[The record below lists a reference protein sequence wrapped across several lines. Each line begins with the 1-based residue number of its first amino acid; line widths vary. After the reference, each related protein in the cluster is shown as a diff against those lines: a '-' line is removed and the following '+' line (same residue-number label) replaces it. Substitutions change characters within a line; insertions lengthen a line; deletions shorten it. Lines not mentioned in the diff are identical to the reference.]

1 MAGPRHRLARD
12 ERLPLGWLSDLFH
25 VPGTVTDP
33 TAGTVVVLEESGRR
47 IGLVVGA
54 TYPAEMAAVRAV
66 AGDLPLLVP
75 GLTRRAGPHGSTR
88 KAIRQKMR
96 QRTQQS
102 LAALLDG
109 DKAEFE
115 ID

>member
-1 MAGPRHRLARD
+1 MADKKITLVIPRSKPRN
-12 ERLPLGWLSDLFH
+12 PL
-25 VPGTVTDP
+25 V
-33 TAGTVVVLEESGRR
+33 E
-47 IGLVVGA
+47 
-54 TYPAEMAAVRAV
+54 
-66 AGDLPLLVP
+66 P
-75 GLTRRAGPHGSTR
+75 GLTRRAGPHGTTR
-88 KAIRQKMR
+88 KAIRHKMR

>member
-1 MAGPRHRLARD
+1 MADKKITLVIPRSKPRN
-12 ERLPLGWLSDLFH
+12 
-25 VPGTVTDP
+25 
-33 TAGTVVVLEESGRR
+33 
-47 IGLVVGA
+47 
-54 TYPAEMAAVRAV
+54 PALM
-66 AGDLPLLVP
+66 P
-75 GLTRRAGPHGSTR
+75 GLTRRAGPHGATR

-102 LAALLDG
+102 LADLLNG

>member
-1 MAGPRHRLARD
+1 MADKKITLVIPQSKPRN
-12 ERLPLGWLSDLFH
+12 
-25 VPGTVTDP
+25 
-33 TAGTVVVLEESGRR
+33 
-47 IGLVVGA
+47 
-54 TYPAEMAAVRAV
+54 
-66 AGDLPLLVP
+66 PLLVP
-75 GLTRRAGPHGSTR
+75 GLSLRAGVHGATR

-102 LAALLDG
+102 LADLLNG

>member
-1 MAGPRHRLARD
+1 MAKKTETLVLPRSKPRN
-12 ERLPLGWLSDLFH
+12 
-25 VPGTVTDP
+25 
-33 TAGTVVVLEESGRR
+33 
-47 IGLVVGA
+47 
-54 TYPAEMAAVRAV
+54 
-66 AGDLPLLVP
+66 PLLVP
-75 GLTRRAGPHGSTR
+75 GLTRHAGPHGTTR
-88 KAIRQKMR
+88 KATRHKMR

>member
-1 MAGPRHRLARD
+1 MAKKNVDRSISLVLPRSKPRN
-12 ERLPLGWLSDLFH
+12 
-25 VPGTVTDP
+25 
-33 TAGTVVVLEESGRR
+33 
-47 IGLVVGA
+47 
-54 TYPAEMAAVRAV
+54 
-66 AGDLPLLVP
+66 PLLVP
-75 GLTRRAGPHGSTR
+75 GLTRRAGPHGATR
-88 KAIRQKMR
+88 KAVRQKMR

>member
-1 MAGPRHRLARD
+1 MAKKTVNLVLPRSKPRN
-12 ERLPLGWLSDLFH
+12 
-25 VPGTVTDP
+25 
-33 TAGTVVVLEESGRR
+33 
-47 IGLVVGA
+47 
-54 TYPAEMAAVRAV
+54 
-66 AGDLPLLVP
+66 PLLVP
-75 GLTRRAGPHGSTR
+75 GLTRRAGPHGATR
-88 KAIRQKMR
+88 KAVRQKMR